1 MRPFIKNSQQNIVLK
16 YFRIFISLSIV
27 LSVFNPMIIAS
38 AASAETVSISSVL
51 DPIGQ
56 SDSAQVEISITDSVN
71 VTGMDLILVYDS
83 DVVSFISVSPNT
95 SVASGHSVITGGS
108 VEAITIE
115 LRDLPNLTNSGS
127 VPVIDVVFDA
137 VGGGTSILGLEDI
150 VILEDGFTS
159 TPSIVDGGSITVNSA
174 PDLSTI
180 SPVTVSEGAT
190 VTITLE
196 AIDADTGDTL
206 SYSDNADYG
215 SLSGNVFTWDTDL
228 NDADVYSI
236 DFTVTDSSGA
246 ADTETATITVTNVNQ
261 APDLSAISPV
271 TVSEGATVTITLEAT
286 DADTGDTL
294 SYSDD
299 VDYGSLSG
307 NVFTWTPG
315 YTDSGVRHI
324 EFTAYDGQDYSVPEV
339 ATITVKNVDRPV
351 VLDPINN
358 KIAYEGSPLNFTI
371 SAYDPDEGDTVTY
384 DSEGLP
390 GGAILDQTSGA
401 FSWTPNYDVD
411 EGDHVDH
418 VVKFIARAN
427 GKYDNE
433 TITITVNDVNRA
445 PVMTAMSD
453 YGVSENETVTITLSA
468 TDADGD
474 TPLYYSTNASVG
486 TLTGNIFN
494 WTPTYTD
501 SGPHY
506 ISFTVRDRADG
517 DSEGLSDTEAIVI
530 RVNDENAPPEF
541 NEVGNQSVD
550 EGSTLRFS
558 VIATD
563 VDDGD
568 VLEYSAL
575 ASDRPSGSEI
585 SSNSAGELIF
595 SWTPGYGDEGNHTAT
610 FKVTDHFYTVSL
622 VVYIEVDDV
631 NHAPVFNSLQPSYT
645 INESEELE
653 ITLGTSD
660 EDNDSLTKWVNNTV
674 SASGTLVGDVY
685 VWDTDYLDSGTYEIE
700 FAVSDGKVTTV
711 RTTTVTINDVNA
723 PPVLSSIGSRS
734 VTEGSTLTFTLT
746 ATDVDG
752 DTLTYSAQN
761 LPANETLNATTGKF
775 IWKPESGD
783 AGTYNV
789 IFSVSDGINTDSETV
804 TITVTAASSSS
815 SGGGGSGGSSS
826 SDSSSGGGGGSVGTG
841 EVFENIALA
850 DYVLASVIK
859 DVETV
864 FTFKEINDIVSVS
877 FTSKYNAGQVKAVV
891 EILKGTSAQV
901 SSAAP
906 GVVYKNMN
914 IFVDTSL
921 PPEVLGNSKVNFKVD
936 KSWVN
941 GKDINTSTIVLCRY
955 YSGNWGQLATEM
967 TGEDEGYFYFTSES
981 PGFSQFAISSIVPQ
995 VVGGKYVSEN
1005 IVTLFRAGNDPMSAE
1020 DSTQMELTPEA
1031 DQKSSASA
1039 FGFVVLLVLAGLGI
1053 MYWAVRPEP

>member
-38 AASAETVSISSVL
+38 AASAETVSISSV
-51 DPIGQ
+51 PGKINPGE
-56 SDSAQVEISITDSVN
+56 SAQVEISIANSVN
-71 VTGMDLILVYDS
+71 VTGMNLTLVYDTS
-83 DVVSFISVSPNT
+83 VVSLNSVSENT
-95 SVASGHSVITGGS
+95 SVVSGHAVSNGGIAG
-108 VEAITIE
+108 AITIE
-115 LRDLPNLTNSGS
+115 LRQLDNLTNAGS
-127 VPVIDVVFDA
+127 VPVIDLVFDGVA
-137 VGGGTSILGLEDI
+137 GGSSDLILQSVVL
-150 VILEDGFTS
+150 LEDGAVSYPSATGSVTVDYAPVLASIGSKSVREADPLSFTVVATDSDGDDVSYSINNKPASASFDDS
-159 TPSIVDGGSITVNSA
+159 TGLFSWTPGRGENGTYDVEFIAFANVLEDNEVVRITVTSDNPPVLASIGSKSVRETD
-174 PDLSTI
+174 PLSF
-180 SPVTVSEGAT
+180 TVVAT
-190 VTITLE
+190 
-196 AIDADTGDTL
+196 DSDGDDV
-206 SYSDNADYG
+206 SYSINNKPASASFDDSTGLFSWIPSYEDSGIYDVTFIANA
-215 SLSGNVFTWDTDL
+215 
-228 NDADVYSI
+228 NDVP
-236 DFTVTDSSGA
+236 DS
-246 ADTETATITVTNVNQ
+246 ETITITVT
-261 APDLSAISPV
+261 
-271 TVSEGATVTITLEAT
+271 
-286 DADTGDTL
+286 
-294 SYSDD
+294 
-299 VDYGSLSG
+299 
-307 NVFTWTPG
+307 
-315 YTDSGVRHI
+315 
-324 EFTAYDGQDYSVPEV
+324 
-339 ATITVKNVDRPV
+339 NVDRPV

-371 SAYDPDEGDTVTY
+371 TADDPDEGDTVTY
-384 DSEGLP
+384 DSVGLP
-390 GGAILDQTSGA
+390 GGAILDQTSGD

-445 PVMTAMSD
+445 PKLDPISTYSVK
-453 YGVSENETVTITLSA
+453 ENETVEIILHA
-468 TDADGD
+468 TDDDGD
-474 TPLYYSTNASVG
+474 LPLYYNTTSSVG
-486 TLTGNIFN
+486 SLTGNVFT
-494 WTPTYTD
+494 WTPTYND
-501 SGPHY
+501 SGSHD
-506 ISFTVRDRADG
+506 ISFTVSDRNDG
-517 DSEGLSDTEAIVI
+517 TGLTDTEVAVI
-530 RVNDENAPPEF
+530 TVNDENAAPVF
-541 NEVGNQSVD
+541 NEVGSQNVT
-550 EGSTLRFS
+550 EGSTLSFKVS
-558 VIATD
+558 AND
-563 VDDGD
+563 VDSDD
-568 VLEYSAL
+568 ELTYSVEEQPEGSSVAF
-575 ASDRPSGSEI
+575 SSGI
-585 SSNSAGELIF
+585 IF
-595 SWTPGYGDEGNHTAT
+595 TWTPAYDDAGNHSAI
-610 FKVTDHFYTVSL
+610 FKVTDGSHPVYL
-622 VVYIEVDDV
+622 QVYIEVYDY
-631 NHAPVFNSLQPSYT
+631 NHAPVFTSLQPSYT
-645 INESEELE
+645 VNESERLD
-653 ITLGTSD
+653 IILGAED
-660 EDNDSLTKWVNNTV
+660 EDDDNSLTTRINDTGN
-674 SASGTLVGDVY
+674 ASGTLVGDVY

-700 FAVSDGKVTTV
+700 FEVSDGKVTTV
-711 RTTTVTINDVNA
+711 RTTTVTVNDVNA

-789 IFSVSDGINTDSETV
+789 IFSVSDGIANDSETV

-815 SGGGGSGGSSS
+815 SGGGGGGGSSS
-826 SDSSSGGGGGSVGTG
+826 SDSSSGGGGSVGTG